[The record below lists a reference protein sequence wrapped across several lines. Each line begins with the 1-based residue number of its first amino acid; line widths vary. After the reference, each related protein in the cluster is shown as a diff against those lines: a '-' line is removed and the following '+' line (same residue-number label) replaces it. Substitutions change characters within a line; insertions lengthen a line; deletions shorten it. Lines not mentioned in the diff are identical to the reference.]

1 MDRIP
6 RPCLALVTPPERRC
20 AGRLGE
26 VVESAVRGG
35 VNLVQLRVRGQERDP
50 DEILDLAITLRGATR
65 GSAVL
70 FINGYPQIALDS
82 GADGVHLPESG
93 ESMERDV
100 LPAGLMV
107 GRSVHSPGAIDR
119 ALRAGTDLLVAGA
132 IFPTA
137 SHPGVAPAGV
147 ELIERACRSTDVP
160 VIGIGGIG
168 PGNAASVVGAGA
180 VGVAVI
186 GAIWESPDPGSA
198 ARHLLDRISGGERW
212 TRVMKSS
219 A

>member
-20 AGRLGE
+20 AGLLGE

-35 VNLVQLRVRGQERDP
+35 VNLVQLRVRGPLLAP
-50 DEILDLAITLRGATR
+50 DEILDLAITLRRATR
-65 GSAVL
+65 GAALL
-70 FINGYPQIALDS
+70 FVNGHPQIAVES
-82 GADGVHLPESG
+82 GADGVHLPESS
-93 ESMERDV
+93 ESMERDL

-107 GRSVHSPGAIDR
+107 GRSVHSHGATAR

-132 IFPTA
+132 VFSTA

-168 PGNAASVVGAGA
+168 PTNAASVVRAGA

-186 GAIWESPDPGSA
+186 GAIWESSEPESA

-212 TRVMKSS
+212 TRLMKSS

>member
-6 RPCLALVTPPERRC
+6 RPCLALVTPPERRP
-20 AGRLGE
+20 AGLLCE

-35 VNLVQLRVRGQERDP
+35 VNLVQLRVRGQELDP
-50 DEILDLAITLRGATR
+50 EEILDLAITLRRATR
-65 GSAVL
+65 GSAVM
-70 FINGYPQIALDS
+70 FINGYPQIALES

-93 ESMERDV
+93 ESVERDL

-132 IFPTA
+132 VFRTA

-147 ELIERACRSTDVP
+147 GLIERACRLTDVP
-160 VIGIGGIG
+160 VVGIGGIG

-186 GAIWESPDPGSA
+186 GAIWESSDPESA

>member
-6 RPCLALVTPPERRC
+6 SPCLALVTPPERRC
-20 AGRLGE
+20 AERLGE

-93 ESMERDV
+93 ESVERDL

-119 ALRAGTDLLVAGA
+119 ALSAGTDLLVAGA
-132 IFPTA
+132 VFPTA
-137 SHPGVAPAGV
+137 SHPGAVPAGV

-168 PGNAASVVGAGA
+168 PDNAASVVGAGA

-186 GAIWESPDPGSA
+186 GAIWESSDPESA

>member
-132 IFPTA
+132 VFPTA
-137 SHPGVAPAGV
+137 SHPGAVPAGV

-186 GAIWESPDPGSA
+186 GAIWESSDPESA